1 MSWAVIPD
9 IISTQALATINN
21 MTCTSRSGLRLCLYT
36 GLRSAADHF
45 MFAELSSSYHNINR
59 SAGQAPIADSKP
71 EPSAR
76 AEMASRASW
85 RTCNG
90 PAPDCPPSVGAAQ
103 PCRLPPSPLH
113 TFVSSSSRVTSH
125 FNISSPNTQIESLE
139 APRALFVSRSRHA
152 PRALCRRHCSRPL
165 PTASS
170 PRRVARS
177 VAL

>member
-1 MSWAVIPD
+1 MVIPLASSEAANGCDKVRAVHDYVAWIVSDSAAAEAAQGMSWAVIPD

-21 MTCTSRSGLRLCLYT
+21 MTCTGRSGLRLCLYT

-45 MFAELSSSYHNINR
+45 MFAELSSPYHINR
-59 SAGQAPIADSKP
+59 SAGQARIADSNP
-71 EPSAR
+71 EPSAL

-113 TFVSSSSRVTSH
+113 TFVSPSSSSRVTSH
-125 FNISSPNTQIESLE
+125 FNISSPNTQIE
-139 APRALFVSRSRHA
+139 
-152 PRALCRRHCSRPL
+152 
-165 PTASS
+165 
-170 PRRVARS
+170 
-177 VAL
+177 